1 LFSIVGR
8 GGGAPH
14 SNAGSLARR
23 FLRRTTT
30 TATTHTAETTTART
44 ITMMITVPAPADSPP
59 LKLPLALVSMV
70 PGTPW
75 LDAAVV
81 VVVVANVAV
90 EGWDESGTTT
100 ADGGIVGTPVGAGDG
115 SAVDDSGK
123 PALLVSST
131 SSVPASFGSMSIDGA
146 LDGVLLG
153 ADDGDPVGTAEGEGA
168 VVGSGEGDGAVV
180 CSSTNNDGAVDGSA
194 DADGATDGSAD
205 GAADGADDG
214 DADGAADGDADGLA
228 VGDAVVVT
236 DVTEVVVE
244 VVVHPAHVNAHA
256 N

>member
-1 LFSIVGR
+1 
-8 GGGAPH
+8 
-14 SNAGSLARR
+14 
-23 FLRRTTT
+23 
-30 TATTHTAETTTART
+30 
-44 ITMMITVPAPADSPP
+44 MMITVPAPADSPP
-59 LKLPLALVSMV
+59 LELPLALVSMM

-81 VVVVANVAV
+81 VVVVANAAV
-90 EGWDESGTTT
+90 EEWDESGATT
-100 ADGGIVGTPVGAGDG
+100 ADGGIVGTPVGVGDG

-123 PALLVSST
+123 PVLLVSST

-153 ADDGDPVGTAEGEGA
+153 ADDGDPVNNGAPVGTAEGEGA

-180 CSSTNNDGAVDGSA
+180 CGSTNADGAVDGSA

-205 GAADGADDG
+205 GAADGADEG

-236 DVTEVVVE
+236 GVTEVVVE